1 MLGNQIKALFEP
13 FVIVVEHNMKAIRW
27 RLHLTVNHMFNGFF
41 YNALTAKSEL
51 NNNAIKIQVQSGVC
65 MTKEQILTIV
75 AARQSTRKF
84 HLVFNAQY
92 LPYKKKSA
100 SKSRRFTQ
108 PHREA
113 QYRSSCIS
121 S

>member
-1 MLGNQIKALFEP
+1 
-13 FVIVVEHNMKAIRW
+13 
-27 RLHLTVNHMFNGFF
+27 MFNGFF

-84 HLVFNAQY
+84 HLVFNAQN